1 MKRLYT
7 FLTIILSSYT
17 LFSQEIKSSREELT
31 KLLCKNWEVNE
42 VIVNG
47 EMTENKLTT
56 IIEFRIDNTFF
67 EKPITDKSEN
77 GVWVYNKEKKCV
89 DLIKKEKLVGT
100 IKFINQE
107 QFIYE
112 PVLNEEAKKF
122 TKSVELQFIA
132 LD

>member
-56 IIEFRIDNTFF
+56 LIEFRIDNTFF